1 VDDNHKSQLTSE
13 QKDNAME
20 RRWTTRMPAKLN
32 VDLYFQSME
41 VVNCQTRDVSFG
53 GVFLELHQWVPPM
66 EASVELVFR
75 LGEAN
80 NYRKYRIPAKVVR
93 STGEGVGIMFRDF
106 DAAAFRSLREVLRHR
121 DETAIH

>member
-1 VDDNHKSQLTSE
+1 
-13 QKDNAME
+13 ME
-20 RRWTTRMPAKLN
+20 RRWTTRTPARLN

-53 GVFLELHQWVPPM
+53 GVFLEMNQWLPPVD
-66 EASVELVFR
+66 AAIDLVFR
-75 LGEAN
+75 LGDAG

-93 STGEGVGIMFRDF
+93 TTPDGVGIMFRDF

-121 DETAIH
+121 DETVIH

>member
-1 VDDNHKSQLTSE
+1 
-13 QKDNAME
+13 ME
-20 RRWTTRMPAKLN
+20 RRWTTRTPARLN

-53 GVFLELHQWVPPM
+53 GVFLELYQWVPPM
-66 EASVELVFR
+66 EASVDLVFR

-93 STGEGVGIMFRDF
+93 ATGEGVGIMFRDF

-121 DETAIH
+121 DEIITH